1 MRQFSTSRTQVLRRY
16 RSFDISKLSTTSQKN
31 KNIMFLNL
39 RTNLI
44 IFFIHPYF
52 HAQRKAL
59 SIIYEAKTVHQSIE
73 WVFYIQF

>member
-1 MRQFSTSRTQVLRRY
+1 MRQFSTSRTQVLRQY

-31 KNIMFLNL
+31 KNMFLNL

-44 IFFIHPYF
+44 IFLIHPCS

-59 SIIYEAKTVHQSIE
+59 SIIYKAKTVHQSIE